1 MRDDAGEQSEVCG
14 RSSLRGA
21 IFAAIYDRMT
31 ARTEAAGL
39 GAQRE
44 RLLAAASGRVLEIGG
59 GTGRN
64 LPYYGE
70 TVTDAER
77 PMAKRLRASV
87 ASVRPGTRVVEA
99 SAEQLPF
106 RDGSF
111 DTVVSTLVLCTVAD
125 PARSLAEIA
134 RVLVPGGQ
142 LLFIEHVRAQTP
154 RLGWVQDHVNP
165 IQRVFAHGCNCNR
178 RTLEAI
184 RAAGFTVDKLERD
197 ELKHVPP
204 FVRPLII
211 GSAVRAP
218 LPIDGPPSLS
228 ARAW

>member
-1 MRDDAGEQSEVCG
+1 
-14 RSSLRGA
+14 
-21 IFAAIYDRMT
+21 
-31 ARTEAAGL
+31 
-39 GAQRE
+39 
-44 RLLAAASGRVLEIGG
+44 
-59 GTGRN
+59 
-64 LPYYGE
+64 
-70 TVTDAER
+70 
-77 PMAKRLRASV
+77 MAKRLRASV
-87 ASVRPGTRVVEA
+87 ASVRPGTHVVEA

-106 RDGSF
+106 LDDSF
-111 DTVVSTLVLCTVAD
+111 DAVVSTLVLCTVAD

-165 IQRVFAHGCNCNR
+165 IQRAFAHGCNCNR

-204 FVRPLII
+204 FARPLII
-211 GSAVRAP
+211 GSATHAP
-218 LPIDGPPSLS
+218 LPIDSPGSLS